1 MVSMRPAA
9 LHDEQRI
16 VLLVWFWNVLDCGFP
31 VLSAFHE
38 SPELLSAEHY
48 PQAGFPAASYKGY
61 PAQTVSLCGISLL
74 VEHKCDGLAPVALVS
89 VCSVAVA
96 VLVGCVYP
104 PCASVAFFRLTVYRI
119 QTDARTMAPEQV
131 LLRYLLPLAEQKHAA
146 PAPVVP
152 GLACAAA
159 LLARSVSVYRLGA
172 NGAFP
177 VPVAVHFPV
186 VARLGAEIF
195 VALLA

>member
-1 MVSMRPAA
+1 MAHTRED
-9 LHDEQRI
+9 LQQGE
-16 VLLVWFWNVLDCGFP
+16 FP
-31 VLSAFHE
+31 I
-38 SPELLSAEHY
+38 
-48 PQAGFPAASYKGY
+48 
-61 PAQTVSLCGISLL
+61 SLCENHPTQTFFLRGISLPAAHMNAVL
-74 VEHKCDGLAPVALVS
+74 ALVLLARRYYAAFARPG
-89 VCSVAVA
+89 VCAHH
-96 VLVGCVYP
+96 

-119 QTDARTMAPEQV
+119 QMDARTLAPEQV

>member
-1 MVSMRPAA
+1 MCPAA
-9 LHDEQRI
+9 LHDEQWT

-48 PQAGFPAASYKGY
+48 PQAGFPAAPYEDD
-61 PAQTVSLCGISLL
+61 PAQTFFLRRISLPAAHMNAVL
-74 VEHKCDGLAPVALVS
+74 ALVLLAWRYYAAFARPG
-89 VCSVAVA
+89 VCAHH
-96 VLVGCVYP
+96 

-119 QTDARTMAPEQV
+119 QADARAMAPEQV